1 MAAINK
7 RSERNSVPYDI
18 LNILRSVDLFYDKKS
33 KEKIFKEIL
42 GAYQAERVITR
53 KEDADVSEIVPDWHP
68 FAGLQMGK

>member
-1 MAAINK
+1 
-7 RSERNSVPYDI
+7 
-18 LNILRSVDLFYDKKS
+18 VDLFYDKKS
-33 KEKIFKEIL
+33 KDKIFKEIL